1 MPVVHTDAETA
12 TRSYG
17 VVEEDRNGFL
27 VWGVHFHV
35 HDLLPLRQ
43 LVELLLLNL
52 RETVDLGMNHRK
64 LKMDKWT

>member
-1 MPVVHTDAETA
+1 MPVVHTDSETA

-17 VVEEDRNGFL
+17 VVEEDSDGFL
-27 VWGVHFHV
+27 IRRIHFHV
-35 HDLLPLRQ
+35 HDLFPLGQ

-64 LKMDKWT
+64 LKI